1 MHQAMRID
9 IYSDTI
15 CPWCYLGKRRFEL
28 ALAAR
33 PQYEPRIIWRPF
45 ELNPELPSEGVDR
58 AGYLAAKLGDLA
70 QIDEAHAA
78 LVKHGEAVGLQFRFD
93 LIQRLPN
100 TRRSHLLI
108 AHAARHDL
116 STEVSERVMQAYFE
130 EGCNIGDVEELVRI
144 GVEAGLSER
153 ETRAAVI
160 LREGQDGVVAAERH
174 AAVLGITG
182 VPTFIFDRQYSV
194 SGAQEV
200 DDLHADHRPGRGSRR
215 GPRNRFVTP
224 AELTGRARTH
234 IVDVADPACALHEH
248 AAAPFLNL
256 RRAASAERLRS
267 RRGEQLP
274 RFRAAARDLEREIR
288 RRVAALR
295 CVRNAARCRR
305 GSRRRSASMPFCC
318 GPRCRARAA
327 TIGAP
332 MWISSIAARCR
343 RDIGCN

>member
-1 MHQAMRID
+1 MTAAMRID

-28 ALAAR
+28 ALASR
-33 PQYEPRIIWRPF
+33 PQYEPRIVWRPF
-45 ELNPELPSEGVDR
+45 ELNPELPSDGVER
-58 AGYLAAKLGDLA
+58 AGYFAAKLGDLA
-70 QIDEAHAA
+70 QIEDAHAA

-116 STEVSERVMQAYFE
+116 SSEVTERVMQAYFE
-130 EGCNIGDVEELVRI
+130 DGRNVGDIEELVRI

-174 AAVLGITG
+174 ATVLGITG

-200 DDLHADHRPGRGSRR
+200 ITFTQIIDQ
-215 GPRNRFVTP
+215 V
-224 AELTGRARTH
+224 
-234 IVDVADPACALHEH
+234 VD
-248 AAAPFLNL
+248 F
-256 RRAASAERLRS
+256 
-267 RRGEQLP
+267 
-274 RFRAAARDLEREIR
+274 AAAREM
-288 RRVAALR
+288 
-295 CVRNAARCRR
+295 
-305 GSRRRSASMPFCC
+305 AS
-318 GPRCRARAA
+318 
-327 TIGAP
+327 
-332 MWISSIAARCR
+332 
-343 RDIGCN
+343 